1 MPSKIDPQPAAHQ
14 LSTLLDRVTDD
25 QLALPTPCPAYTV
38 ADLLDHLMGLTI
50 AFRDAGAKQL
60 GETTNQPPS
69 PSAAALD
76 PDWRTQLPRRLDDL
90 VDAWRTPGAW
100 EGETQAGGVTMP
112 AELMGLIAIDE
123 IVLHGWDLARATG
136 QPFDCDPVIAEA
148 LAGLLSEFDPNGT
161 EGMFGPAVEPSPD
174 ATTLE
179 QVVARSGRD
188 PGWRPA

>member
-76 PDWRTQLPRRLDDL
+76 PDWRTRLPRRLDDL

-161 EGMFGPAVEPSPD
+161 EGMFGPAVESSPD

-188 PGWRPA
+188 PGWQPA